1 MVRDRVV
8 ITGIGIVSPVGIG
21 RDVSWKALLAGKSGI
36 APITLFDAS
45 DFRVRFAG
53 EVKSFDPLQF
63 MEKKKVR
70 EMDRFAQL
78 GVGAAKMAIED
89 AQLELPTDEE
99 KNEAGC
105 FIGSGIGG
113 LHTLEEAKRTL
124 MEKGPSRLSPYS
136 IPGLIANMA
145 AGQVSMAHGLR
156 GPSYCNTSACSSGA
170 HAIGEAAE
178 WIRRGKAQVMVAGGA
193 EATVTPVGI
202 GSFAAMFAL
211 SKRNDA
217 PEKASRPFDKN
228 RDGFVCG
235 EGSAVVVLES
245 LTRAKKRGAR
255 IYAEVTGYG
264 ASSDAHHLTQPAPNG
279 EGAQRSMRMALKDA
293 GVSPEQIDYVNAH
306 GTSTPVGDVEETR
319 AIEGVFGDHARS
331 KKLWVS
337 STKSM
342 TGHLLGAA
350 GALESAVCALAIH
363 DGKVPPTIN
372 LDEPDPQCDLDYVA
386 HEARD
391 RKLKHVVNNSFG
403 FGGTNCSLVLSKF
416 E

>member
-1 MVRDRVV
+1 MERVV
-8 ITGIGIVSPVGIG
+8 ITGIGLVTPVGVG
-21 RDVSWKALLAGKSGI
+21 RDETWRALLSGKSGI

-45 DFRVRFAG
+45 QFRVTIAG
-53 EVKSFDPLQF
+53 EVKGWDPLQF
-63 MEKKKVR
+63 MEKKKLK
-70 EMDRFAQL
+70 EIDRFIEFAL
-78 GVGAAKMAIED
+78 GAAKMAVAD
-89 AQLELPTDEE
+89 AGLELPTDEE

-113 LHTLEEAKRTL
+113 LETLEEAKRVL
-124 MEKGPSRLSPYS
+124 MEKGPGRMSPYS

-178 WIRRGKAQVMVAGGA
+178 WIRRGKTQVMVAGGA

-202 GSFAAMFAL
+202 GSFAAMMAL

-217 PEKASRPFDKN
+217 PEKASRPWDKG

-235 EGSAVVVLES
+235 EGSGVMVLES
-245 LTRAKKRGAR
+245 LTRAKKRGAK
-255 IYAEVTGYG
+255 IYAEITGYG
-264 ASSDAHHLTQPAPNG
+264 ASSDAYHLTQPAPNG

-293 GVSPEQIDYVNAH
+293 QVSPNDIDYVNAH
-306 GTSTPVGDVEETR
+306 GTSTPVGDVEESR
-319 AIEGVFGDHARS
+319 AIEAVFGAHAHD

-350 GALESAVCALAIH
+350 GALESAICALAIH
-363 DGKVPPTIN
+363 EGKVPPTIN
-372 LDEPDPQCDLDYVA
+372 LDDPDPACNLDYVA

-391 RKLKHVVNNSFG
+391 RKLRHVVNNSFG
-403 FGGTNCSLVLSKF
+403 FGGTNCSLVLSRF